1 MKNYRECK
9 LQLIG
14 TSRDCVLTM
23 TGMTNVGVR
32 AQLLEF
38 GLVSTYTAYIVDED
52 DVEIGDHYNKVASYV
67 DWLRIYDDKE
77 LSASFTADHINVYRA
92 GDAGCIIQLINK

>member
-1 MKNYRECK
+1 M
-9 LQLIG
+9 LIG
-14 TSRDCVLTM
+14 TGRDKVLTM
-23 TGMTNVGVR
+23 TGMTNAGVR
-32 AQLLEF
+32 AELLEF

-52 DVEIGDHYNKVASYV
+52 DVEIGDHYSRVATFV

-77 LSASFTADHINVYRA
+77 LSAKFEADHINVYRA